1 MNEHILLIEDEPGLV
16 LTVTDRLR
24 GEHYRVTSV
33 ADGREGLNQALS
45 GRFSLI
51 LLDLMLP
58 GLNGLDIC
66 RQLRQERITTPILM
80 LTARRDVTDKV
91 VGLKLGADDYLT
103 KPFAM
108 AELLARIEALLRR
121 TVTPDGIGDE
131 ELVEFAFADV
141 RIDFRRAMVF
151 CGSEPVELS
160 AREFELLRYFVLHR
174 GEALSRQRL
183 LTEVW
188 GYDETPCTRTVDVHV
203 AGLRAKLGCRR
214 PDRQFLITVHGIGY
228 KFVQDVVNPPQNR

>member
-16 LTVTDRLR
+16 LTVSDRLR
-24 GEHYRVTSV
+24 NERYRVTSV
-33 ADGREGLNQALS
+33 ADGREGLSQALS

-66 RQLRQERITTPILM
+66 RRLRQERLATPILM
-80 LTARRDVTDKV
+80 LTARGEVTDKV

-121 TVTPDGIGDE
+121 AAPPDRLGDE
-131 ELVEFAFADV
+131 EPEEFAFADV
-141 RIDFRRAMVF
+141 RIDFRRATVL
-151 CGSEPVELS
+151 CGGEPVELS
-160 AREFELLRYFVLHR
+160 AREFDLLRYFVLHR

-183 LTEVW
+183 LAEVW
-188 GYDETPCTRTVDVHV
+188 GYDQAPCTRTVDVHV

-214 PDRQFLITVHGIGY
+214 PDRQFLTTLHGIGY
-228 KFVQDVVNPPQNR
+228 KFVAG